1 MPIALDV
8 VETQCI
14 LRLDGDIDIACSG
27 ELKAMIIEA
36 LSTHRPVVVDLAG
49 ATDLDVT
56 AMQVLWAAARD
67 AERSGI
73 SFVAAVVPEM
83 IAFTVREAGFE
94 AFPVPMTPVV
104 EHADSRP
111 VENDDD

>member
-1 MPIALDV
+1 
-8 VETQCI
+8 
-14 LRLDGDIDIACSG
+14 
-27 ELKAMIIEA
+27 MIIEA
-36 LSTHRPVVVDLAG
+36 LSTHKPVVVDLAG

-73 SFVAAVVPEM
+73 SFVAAIVPEM